1 MARNK
6 EVEKL
11 HQFLMGLDSE
21 IFATVRS
28 QILNMDPLP
37 TLNRAFAQVADE
49 ELRWSMTQGGRSEQ
63 LESAAYYAGDG
74 RQGRGPRVL
83 CDYCGKTGHK
93 RSDCWKLHG
102 YPADRDFKGKGR
114 GWIKQGNSTKQYY
127 GQKADGNKSQKAYFS
142 PAETVQGQ
150 TPGKAAGNHAVTHAT
165 GRNITITGISEDQ
178 LSQLATIFGER
189 AAMSE
194 QLAGPSHEE
203 SDWIG

>member
-1 MARNK
+1 MQETGGK
-6 EVEKL
+6 GEDL
-11 HQFLMGLDSE
+11 GF
-21 IFATVRS
+21 FATTVERRVIKDRIVGSFMDTLPIVISKEKEEAGSNKGIQRS
-28 QILNMDPLP
+28 
-37 TLNRAFAQVADE
+37 
-49 ELRWSMTQGGRSEQ
+49 
-63 LESAAYYAGDG
+63 
-74 RQGRGPRVL
+74 
-83 CDYCGKTGHK
+83 K
-93 RSDCWKLHG
+93 
-102 YPADRDFKGKGR
+102 
-114 GWIKQGNSTKQYY
+114 YY

-150 TPGKAAGNHAVTHAT
+150 TPGKAAGNHAVTHAI